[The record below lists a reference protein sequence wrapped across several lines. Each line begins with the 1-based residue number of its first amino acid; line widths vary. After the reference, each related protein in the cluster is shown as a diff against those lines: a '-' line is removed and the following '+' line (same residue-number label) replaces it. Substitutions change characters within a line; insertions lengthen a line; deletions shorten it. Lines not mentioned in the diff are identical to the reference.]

1 MGSLLVLG
9 VGVGTILI
17 STGARPVTLVL
28 VAMILLVPGRIQ
40 GYYWRDF
47 FRGRRLLGQ
56 GEAKE
61 AISYFARFLDQLAA
75 RPWLKKLI
83 WLSWGMYTRDIEAM
97 TRTNLGVAHMYLGD
111 VRTAEQHLRAA
122 MQLDVESPL
131 PWYNLGIIN
140 TVRGDGDT
148 AAEAFKR
155 ARRFGYSGNVSDQ
168 IVRTIG
174 EALARFEG
182 RGIRDVTKEA

>member
-1 MGSLLVLG
+1 
-9 VGVGTILI
+9 
-17 STGARPVTLVL
+17 
-28 VAMILLVPGRIQ
+28 
-40 GYYWRDF
+40 
-47 FRGRRLLGQ
+47 
-56 GEAKE
+56 
-61 AISYFARFLDQLAA
+61 
-75 RPWLKKLI
+75 
-83 WLSWGMYTRDIEAM
+83 MYTRDIEAM